1 MNLTSWEEF
10 TEDNVP
16 PFSLGGKSHF
26 AKVSS
31 VYDGDTVK
39 CIFGFGGEMFVW
51 NCRISGVDTPE
62 LRTRNVLEKA
72 HGYVARDRLREL
84 ILGKVVLLKCGEFDK
99 YGRLL
104 IDIELS
110 DGTNVSKWLV
120 QEGLAF
126 EYDGGTKR
134 SWEEYLKEK
143 TEV

>member
-1 MNLTSWEEF
+1 MDLTSWNEF
-10 TEDNVP
+10 TEDNVR
-16 PFSLGGKSHF
+16 PFSLEGKSHL

-72 HGYVARDRLREL
+72 RGYVARDRLREL

-110 DGTNVSKWLV
+110 DGTNISKWLV

-126 EYDGGTKR
+126 QYDGGTKR

-143 TEV
+143 SDV

>member
-1 MNLTSWEEF
+1 MDLHSWEEY
-10 TEDNVP
+10 TEDNVR
-16 PFSLGGKSHF
+16 PFSLEGKKHF
-26 AKVSS
+26 AKISS

-84 ILGKVVLLKCGEFDK
+84 ILDKVVMITCGEFDK

-134 SWEEYLKEK
+134 SWEQYLKEK
-143 TEV
+143 SEV